1 MDSPDST
8 LQTAFQMCQQG
19 QFEQARPLL
28 LQVLEHDPKELNA
41 LQLLGTVAYQ
51 GRDLEGAA
59 AWYRRAL
66 AVEDEPTL
74 HYNLALVLEDQHR
87 LNEAEAEYRAA
98 LKRHPSFAPAWNNLG
113 SVLRRK
119 GLLQQAEQCYRRVL
133 GFKPGVA
140 GHHAN
145 LARVLQD
152 QGRRDEAL
160 ASYRRVLEID
170 PNDATA
176 RYMVAAFT
184 GSENPAAPPSS
195 YISSLYDHYAE
206 RYDQHLTQVLGYR
219 VPEALRDLLAMFH
232 EGSLETLDLGC
243 GTGLSGLVLRDLS
256 RRLVGVDLSQKMLDK
271 AEGRG
276 IYDALVK
283 SDIVE
288 AMRSAPAAYD
298 LLFAA
303 DVLMYLGDLEPVF
316 AAAQAAL
323 RPGGLFAFSVEHQ
336 EGERYKIQPTGRYV
350 HEVRYVRQAAEQ
362 AGLSELA
369 ASSVVL
375 RHENGVPVQGDVFVF
390 QREGESSDEG

>member
-1 MDSPDST
+1 MQGTRPVAGCRAAPCLNRAGRDLVALLQKPVLRGGLFCGRAAARPRWTQRLGNGYVGLRGGRPMDSPDST

-184 GSENPAAPPSS
+184 GSENPAAP
-195 YISSLYDHYAE
+195 
-206 RYDQHLTQVLGYR
+206 
-219 VPEALRDLLAMFH
+219 
-232 EGSLETLDLGC
+232 
-243 GTGLSGLVLRDLS
+243 
-256 RRLVGVDLSQKMLDK
+256 
-271 AEGRG
+271 
-276 IYDALVK
+276 
-283 SDIVE
+283 
-288 AMRSAPAAYD
+288 
-298 LLFAA
+298 
-303 DVLMYLGDLEPVF
+303 
-316 AAAQAAL
+316 
-323 RPGGLFAFSVEHQ
+323 
-336 EGERYKIQPTGRYV
+336 
-350 HEVRYVRQAAEQ
+350 
-362 AGLSELA
+362 
-369 ASSVVL
+369 
-375 RHENGVPVQGDVFVF
+375 
-390 QREGESSDEG
+390 